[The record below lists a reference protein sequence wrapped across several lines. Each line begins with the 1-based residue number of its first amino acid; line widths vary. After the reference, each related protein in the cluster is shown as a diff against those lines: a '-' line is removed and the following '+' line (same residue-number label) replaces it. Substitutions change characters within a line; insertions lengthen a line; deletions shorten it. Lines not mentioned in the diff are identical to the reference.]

1 MNRWEGLDEFVAVAE
16 CGQFTAAAERLCLS
30 SSQVS
35 RQIAR
40 LEERL
45 QTRLFYRSTRRVA
58 LTEAGQTFLQHCQ
71 RLQDA
76 REEALRA
83 VGDLGSEPKGLLR
96 MTCAVAYGERFI
108 VPLVTD
114 FMSRHPQLRVDIE
127 LSNRTLDLLH
137 EGLDL
142 AIRLGRLQESRL
154 VATRLAPRQ
163 MYLCAAPGYLQRY
176 GRPHSLSELA
186 RHNCL
191 VGSSEVWNFQL
202 NGRESALR
210 VQGNWRCNSGQAV
223 LDAALRGLG
232 LCQLPDYYVLE
243 HLRSG
248 AWYPC
253 WQATSHRTR
262 RCGRSIRSSGT
273 CRPRFASW
281 STFLNRAWHKAAN
294 TARNNRLQ
302 PQGDLQQR
310 TTRPTSRVKPPV
322 IRPTLSQQ

>member
-16 CGQFTAAAERLCLS
+16 CGQFTAAAERLGLS

-45 QTRLFYRSTRRVA
+45 HTRLFYRTTRKVA

-76 REEALRA
+76 REEALNA
-83 VGDLGSEPKGLLR
+83 IGDLGSEPKGLLR

-108 VPLVTD
+108 VPLVTE
-114 FMSRHPQLRVDIE
+114 FMARHPRLSVEIE
-127 LSNRTLDLLH
+127 LSNRTLDLVQD
-137 EGLDL
+137 GFDI
-142 AIRLGRLQESRL
+142 AIRLGRLQDSRML
-154 VATRLAPRQ
+154 ATRLAPRR
-163 MYLCAAPGYLQRY
+163 MYLCASADFLQRY

-191 VGSSEVWNFQL
+191 IGSSDVWSFQL
-202 NGRESALR
+202 EGREASQR
-210 VQGNWRCNSGQAV
+210 INGNWRCNSGQAV
-223 LDAALRGLG
+223 LDAALAGLG

-248 AWYPC
+248 ALVSLLENHQP
-253 WQATSHRTR
+253 
-262 RCGRSIRSSGT
+262 
-273 CRPRFASW
+273 P
-281 STFLNRAWHKAAN
+281 N
-294 TARNNRLQ
+294 TAVWALY
-302 PQGDLQQR
+302 PQQR
-310 TTRPTSRVKPPV
+310 HLSPKVRQLIDALRYGLAQRPEYA
-322 IRPTLSQQ
+322 

>member
-16 CGQFTAAAERLCLS
+16 CGQFTAAAERLSLS

-58 LTEAGQTFLQHCQ
+58 LTEAGQTFLHHCQ

-114 FMSRHPQLRVDIE
+114 FMVQHPQLRVDIE

-137 EGLDL
+137 DGLDL
-142 AIRLGRLQESRL
+142 AIRLGRLQDSRL
-154 VATRLAPRQ
+154 VAARLAPRQ
-163 MYLCAAPGYLQRY
+163 MYLCAAPSYLQRY
-176 GRPHSLSELA
+176 GRPHSLSELSQ
-186 RHNCL
+186 HNCL
-191 VGSSEVWNFQL
+191 IGSSDLWSFQAS
-202 NGRESALR
+202 GSDATVR

-223 LDAALRGLG
+223 LEAALRGIG

-248 AWYPC
+248 ALVSLLDNQQPPDTAVWALYP
-253 WQATSHRTR
+253 
-262 RCGRSIRSSGT
+262 
-273 CRPRFASW
+273 
-281 STFLNRAWHKAAN
+281 
-294 TARNNRLQ
+294 
-302 PQGDLQQR
+302 QQR
-310 TTRPTSRVKPPV
+310 H
-322 IRPTLSQQ
+322 LSPKVRQLVDFLKQGLGERREYRKD

>member
-1 MNRWEGLDEFVAVAE
+1 MNGWEGLDEFVAVAE
-16 CGQFTAAAERLCLS
+16 CGQFSAAAQRLGVS
-30 SSQVS
+30 SSQIS

-71 RLQDA
+71 RLQDG

-108 VPLVTD
+108 APLVTD
-114 FMSRHPQLRVDIE
+114 FMLQHPQLRVDIE
-127 LSNRTLDLLH
+127 LSNRTLDLLQ

-142 AIRLGRLQESRL
+142 AIRLGRLQDSRL

-163 MYLCAAPGYLQRY
+163 MYLCAAPAYLQRY
-176 GRPHSLSELA
+176 GRPHSLSELS

-191 VGSSEVWNFQL
+191 IGSSDTWNFQVS
-202 NGRESALR
+202 GRDASLR

-223 LDAALRGLG
+223 LEAALRGLG

-243 HLRSG
+243 HLQSG
-248 AWYPC
+248 ALVSLLDNQQPPDTAVWALYP
-253 WQATSHRTR
+253 
-262 RCGRSIRSSGT
+262 
-273 CRPRFASW
+273 
-281 STFLNRAWHKAAN
+281 
-294 TARNNRLQ
+294 
-302 PQGDLQQR
+302 QQR
-310 TTRPTSRVKPPV
+310 H
-322 IRPTLSQQ
+322 LSPKVRQLVDFLKQGLAQRSEYRQEAG

>member
-16 CGQFTAAAERLCLS
+16 CGQFTAAAEHLGLS

-45 QTRLFYRSTRRVA
+45 HTRLFYRTTRKVA

-76 REEALRA
+76 REEALNA
-83 VGDLGSEPKGLLR
+83 IGDLGSEPKGLLR

-108 VPLVTD
+108 VPLVTA
-114 FMSRHPQLRVDIE
+114 FAARHPRLSVDIE
-127 LSNRTLDLLH
+127 LSNRTLDLLQD
-137 EGLDL
+137 GFDI
-142 AIRLGRLQESRL
+142 AIRLGRLQDSRML
-154 VATRLAPRQ
+154 ATRLAPRR
-163 MYLCAAPGYLQRY
+163 MYLCASPDYLQRY

-191 VGSSEVWNFQL
+191 VGSSDVWTFQL
-202 NGRESALR
+202 DGREASQR
-210 VQGNWRCNSGQAV
+210 IQGNWRCNSGQAV
-223 LDAALRGLG
+223 LDAALGGLG

-248 AWYPC
+248 ALVSLLDNHQP
-253 WQATSHRTR
+253 
-262 RCGRSIRSSGT
+262 
-273 CRPRFASW
+273 P
-281 STFLNRAWHKAAN
+281 N
-294 TARNNRLQ
+294 TAVWALY
-302 PQGDLQQR
+302 PQQR
-310 TTRPTSRVKPPV
+310 HLSPKVRQLIDALRDG
-322 IRPTLSQQ
+322 LSQRAEYT

>member
-16 CGQFTAAAERLCLS
+16 CGQFTAAAERLGLS

-45 QTRLFYRSTRRVA
+45 HTRLFYRTTRKVA

-76 REEALRA
+76 REEALNA

-108 VPLVTD
+108 VPLVTN
-114 FMSRHPQLRVDIE
+114 FMARHPRLSVEIE
-127 LSNRTLDLLH
+127 LSNRTLDLVQD
-137 EGLDL
+137 GFDI
-142 AIRLGRLQESRL
+142 AIRLGRLQDSRML
-154 VATRLAPRQ
+154 ATRLAPRR
-163 MYLCAAPGYLQRY
+163 MYLCASPDYLQRY

-191 VGSSEVWNFQL
+191 IGSSDVWTFQL
-202 NGRESALR
+202 EGREASQR
-210 VQGNWRCNSGQAV
+210 VNGNWRCNSGQAV
-223 LDAALRGLG
+223 LDAALAGLG

-248 AWYPC
+248 ALVSLLDNHQP
-253 WQATSHRTR
+253 
-262 RCGRSIRSSGT
+262 
-273 CRPRFASW
+273 P
-281 STFLNRAWHKAAN
+281 N
-294 TARNNRLQ
+294 TAVWALY
-302 PQGDLQQR
+302 PQQR
-310 TTRPTSRVKPPV
+310 HLSPKVRQLIDALRYGLAQRPEYA
-322 IRPTLSQQ
+322 